1 MINLNWELI
10 EESYNDLIF
19 LILDASYDN
28 FNGHQQLK
36 QQLNTLTH
44 ELLRDQ
50 EYKGEYHSSIK
61 YILIKMIVASCRFEL
76 TDRRSKTL
84 MENLKEAL
92 KISWT
97 DDATKIIESDTLHSQ
112 IKLMNAIYASKL
124 EVCSKFRDEDG
135 KVYKVGYYIKRK

>member
-1 MINLNWELI
+1 MINLNWKLI

-19 LILDASYDN
+19 LILDASFDD

-36 QQLNTLTH
+36 QKLNTLTH

-124 EVCSKFRDEDG
+124 EACSKFRDEDG